1 MSEVLMSD
9 LIIGDKALVKD
20 FKNEDLSIKLLEMGC
35 LPGVEVEVMHFA
47 PFGDPIAVKVSG
59 YTLSMRRQEA
69 SDIIVE
75 RLNK

>member
-1 MSEVLMSD
+1 MSD

-35 LPGVEVEVMHFA
+35 LPGVEVEVMYFA